1 MCRRGIKL
9 NFMETKAVVPDV
21 LIPVYPQYFAICD
34 ESRVIAAEYKDGLKN
49 YPDVSETPR
58 ITTLS
63 STLTSGGTT
72 STTVNGITSTNTIA
86 AHNKT
91 ASSTTKTNDQPLIQ
105 PIEHLPS
112 HEKYVLPY
120 GFCVNLFVFLSV
132 LITFFIS
139 NLLLAILLLN
149 KNIQQFSQ
157 TEEFNLSNLILIQFL
172 GLIPNI
178 INPIYK
184 RTLHNT
190 QTL

>member
-1 MCRRGIKL
+1 
-9 NFMETKAVVPDV
+9 METKAVVPDV

-72 STTVNGITSTNTIA
+72 STIVNGITSTNTIA

-91 ASSTTKTNDQPLIQ
+91 FTTKPNDQPLIQ

-112 HEKYVLPY
+112 HEKYVLPD
-120 GFCVNLFVFLSV
+120 GSSVIPFVF
-132 LITFFIS
+132 FFVSAIPVF
-139 NLLLAILLLN
+139 LL
-149 KNIQQFSQ
+149 
-157 TEEFNLSNLILIQFL
+157 
-172 GLIPNI
+172 
-178 INPIYK
+178 
-184 RTLHNT
+184 
-190 QTL
+190 